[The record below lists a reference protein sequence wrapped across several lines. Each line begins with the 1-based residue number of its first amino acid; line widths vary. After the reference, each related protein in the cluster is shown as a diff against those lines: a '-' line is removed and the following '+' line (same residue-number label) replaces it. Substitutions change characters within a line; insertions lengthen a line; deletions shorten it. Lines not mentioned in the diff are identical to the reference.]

1 MSNAHNEAPEEALT
15 ADPDKTP
22 DKRTLTF
29 WEVFGS
35 TFAAAIGV
43 QSNANKVRDFTH
55 GKFIHYVFSG
65 LIFVACFVMVII
77 LIVRWV
83 LSGTIG

>member
-1 MSNAHNEAPEEALT
+1 MNEANMKESESAPVA
-15 ADPDKTP
+15 
-22 DKRTLTF
+22 RTLTF
-29 WEVFGS
+29 WEVLGS

-65 LIFVACFVMVII
+65 LVFVGCLVVLMI
-77 LIVRWV
+77 LVVNWV
-83 LSGTIG
+83 LSGVSG